1 VWIIYSFFF
10 SLSLFCIDRTY
21 IRRYADILKGRI
33 SLELLYLPG
42 IVNKQYDLLEEKAL
56 CSALL
61 LSDRIDSLQR
71 FSFIPKEFH
80 QTLSKTL
87 FSSGD
92 LLSALIKLS
101 ANRMDAF
108 FELILSSSL
117 DVRMKKLIE
126 IQSILDE
133 FLQLIK
139 DDLTDPLLF
148 QMIIQKI
155 ITTQLLAFADYLLL
169 LDLSSYHESALIE
182 HIHACET
189 IYYTLSNTYID
200 LKKRCLCYNESVCA
214 SRKESHSSKS
224 GKYSSAAKDS
234 VLYPNYYFIS
244 DDLLDSVSVSCN
256 TNIRKAITKSIQDLE
271 IGRQYLLKGLLQE
284 TTDGWIGGVLCDA
297 LITNITQWL
306 DSFLSQVPDQFSS
319 FIYQEIFQMVIL
331 MFVKNVIEI
340 YKLNKSLSLSH
351 TGILQLKSDFNSLLT
366 WIMDRQRQYEEQKL
380 TDQQQQSTK
389 SERASVVL
397 DSDIISAC
405 REFLQVIQTFL
416 LCTDTTALNYFADAV
431 LIFGIKYKYHL
442 YDCLRMFLKIRSDI
456 NSRVRKAILSICNE
470 FLVQLEQATIT
481 NPKLLEGRFQ
491 NNCYLLEDL
500 FPLAGVE
507 HCTGMKWKLELPS
520 DPTATRLTV
529 ALMVTEICNQAV
541 NQQKRQRN
549 SVLAAA
555 SPSPTTVMSQ
565 KSNQNGEEENELE
578 SLSSKSGHQRV
589 APLSIRKYTVDDN
602 SLANPTAIR
611 HQRYNS
617 QAPAP
622 KSEINS
628 QNTAVPLSLQQPVT
642 NQIKSKPPQPPPPPP
657 RRKSEVTPPV
667 SQSSKN
673 PFDEDLSPQPSTPLT
688 SSNPFGNETGD
699 KVSEHSKVAQS
710 ALPPPKPPRRKS
722 SADESSSVGFRSE
735 STSEKNPFSS
745 ELSETRPLTPLTPQE
760 KLNVLL
766 KTAQQS
772 LKESV

>member
-1 VWIIYSFFF
+1 
-10 SLSLFCIDRTY
+10 
-21 IRRYADILKGRI
+21 
-33 SLELLYLPG
+33 LYLPG
-42 IVNKQYDLLEEKAL
+42 IENKHYDLLEEKAL

-61 LSDRIDSLQR
+61 LSDRIDALQR

-169 LDLSSYHESALIE
+169 LDLSNYHESALIE

-200 LKKRCLCYNESVCA
+200 LSKRCLCYNESLCA
-214 SRKESHSSKS
+214 NRKEAHSSKN
-224 GKYSSAAKDS
+224 GVYSSAAKDS
-234 VLYPNYYFIS
+234 VLYPNYYFFS

-256 TNIRKAITKSIQDLE
+256 TNIRRAITKSIQDLE

-284 TTDGWIGGVLCDA
+284 KTDGWIGGVLCDA

-340 YKLNKSLSLSH
+340 YKLNKSLSLSQ

-380 TDQQQQSTK
+380 AEQQQRSIK

-565 KSNQNGEEENELE
+565 KSNQNGDEESELD

-589 APLSIRKYTVDDN
+589 APLSIRKYTVDD
-602 SLANPTAIR
+602 R
-611 HQRYNS
+611 VHRYNR

-622 KSEINS
+622 KSEISS
-628 QNTAVPLSLQQPVT
+628 QNASVSLSLKQPLS
-642 NQIKSKPPQPPPPPP
+642 NEIKPKPPQPPPPPP

-673 PFDEDLSPQPSTPLT
+673 PFDEDLSPQTSTPVT
-688 SSNPFGNETGD
+688 SSNPFGNETSD
-699 KVSEHSKVAQS
+699 KVSEHSKVAQL

-735 STSEKNPFSS
+735 STSEKNPFSN
-745 ELSETRPLTPLTPQE
+745 ELSETRPSTPLTPQE